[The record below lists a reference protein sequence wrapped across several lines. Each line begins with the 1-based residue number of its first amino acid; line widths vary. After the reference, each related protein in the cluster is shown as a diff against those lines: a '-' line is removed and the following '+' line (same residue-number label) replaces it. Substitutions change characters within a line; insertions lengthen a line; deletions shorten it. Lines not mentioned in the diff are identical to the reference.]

1 MKKYI
6 AIILTTV
13 FGLGTFYSCDDTL
26 DVNTDPL
33 AATSADPNAV
43 LPYVFVQYSAR
54 KVTEL
59 GTRICDVPQYISTT
73 FNSPKNGSTTSFLTG
88 NTWRMLYAETNGNL
102 SLIRADAAAAGETSN
117 NVNAI
122 ATILSAHMFY
132 EATSIFED
140 VPFSE
145 ALNGTEF
152 PAPKVDAQED
162 VLRGVVDMLDE
173 AMTMID
179 NRPAEGEF
187 VITPSSD
194 LFYGGNMDDWRVFA
208 NSLKLRVLMMLRNGG
223 ANVDAQI
230 TQVLGEPLMEV
241 NDQAALIR
249 YSGEPGG
256 ENGMNTIITAFGGPD
271 NETDNIFGPGDPL
284 VDLLYGNNDPR
295 LDLWIARNDLP
306 APGNTFFPDNST
318 SVLSNN
324 VIRATLPD
332 VIMIPAEID
341 LYKAELAL
349 EGFTAAGDANDNFR
363 KGVTNTLKWWGQDIP
378 GAVQIISDEDISTF
392 VNNLPEANLTDIY
405 NEQYLASFLMPVL
418 CWNNVRR
425 NQIPVL
431 ETPPASNISTYLKR
445 FTYPPTEIATNP
457 NIPANKLTDVPMWFE
472 NQ

>member
-6 AIILTTV
+6 IIILILV
-13 FGLGTFYSCDDTL
+13 FGLGSFSSCDDTL
-26 DVNTDPL
+26 DINTDPL

-43 LPYVFVQYSAR
+43 LPYVFTQYSAR

-59 GTRICDVPQYISTT
+59 GTRICDVSQYISTT

-102 SLIRADAAAAGETSN
+102 SLVRADAAVAGATSN

-152 PAPKVDAQED
+152 PAPKVDSQED
-162 VLRGVVDMLDE
+162 VLRGVVDLLDE
-173 AMTMID
+173 AITLID
-179 NRPAEGEF
+179 NRPSEGEF
-187 VITPSSD
+187 VITPASD
-194 LFYGGNMDDWRVFA
+194 FFYGGDMDSWRIFA

-230 TQVLGEPLMEV
+230 TQVLGQPLME
-241 NDQAALIR
+241 NNEQAALIR
-249 YSGEPGG
+249 YSGEPGA
-256 ENGMNTIITAFGGPD
+256 ESGMNTIITAFGGPD
-271 NETDNIFGPGDPL
+271 NESDNIFGPGDPI
-284 VDLLYGNNDPR
+284 VDLLYDTDDPR

-318 SVLSNN
+318 SVISNN
-324 VIRATLPD
+324 AIRATLPD

-349 EGFTAAGDANDNFR
+349 EGFSAAGDANNNFR
-363 KGVTNTLKWWGQDIP
+363 NGVTNTLKWWGQDIP
-378 GAVQIISDEDISTF
+378 GAVQVISDGTIATF
-392 VNNLPEANLTDIY
+392 VDALPSPTLTDVY

-418 CWNNVRR
+418 AWNNVRR
-425 NQIPVL
+425 NQVPAL

-445 FTYPPTEIATNP
+445 FTYPPIEIATNP

-472 NQ
+472 NL